1 MRAIAHV
8 LQERETKTYEHIC
21 CLDTGSDVNLASR
34 YLLHDVRPV
43 SMENVRTGGSDTQ
56 FTEEG
61 VIRTFVSGEIRSI
74 PALVATKAQRP
85 HECDVLLG
93 VPAVG
98 DLGIQLE
105 QHLTKQF
112 KPLECHVGEKTL
124 RTWLD
129 ANSTKEVAKVSF
141 DVAEVQVN
149 PEIPNAMQL
158 KIRTLLDEY
167 ADVFAGEQDSLP
179 SLLPPSRWN

>member
-1 MRAIAHV
+1 MFCKKAG
-8 LQERETKTYEHIC
+8 ETDTYEHIC

-61 VIRTFVSGEIRSI
+61 VLRILVQGEIRSI

-85 HECDVLLG
+85 RECDVLLG

-98 DLGIQLE
+98 DLGVQLD
-105 QHLTKQF
+105 QHLEKQF
-112 KPLECHVGEKTL
+112 KPLKCHVGEKTAHL
-124 RTWLD
+124 
-129 ANSTKEVAKVSF
+129 
-141 DVAEVQVN
+141 
-149 PEIPNAMQL
+149 
-158 KIRTLLDEY
+158 
-167 ADVFAGEQDSLP
+167 AGRQQHEGG
-179 SLLPPSRWN
+179 R